1 MPSTSILR
9 TPGSYSGL
17 LSGVDPY
24 LCETL
29 LAANGIP
36 AISTQLW
43 PPRFAG
49 LEVIHRPVLQ
59 ASLAENIDG

>member
-1 MPSTSILR
+1 MPSTSILSKAR
-9 TPGSYSGL
+9 VLQWTAAWG
-17 LSGVDPY
+17 DPY

-29 LAANGIP
+29 LAANAIP

-49 LEVIHRPVLQ
+49 LEVTYRPVFQ